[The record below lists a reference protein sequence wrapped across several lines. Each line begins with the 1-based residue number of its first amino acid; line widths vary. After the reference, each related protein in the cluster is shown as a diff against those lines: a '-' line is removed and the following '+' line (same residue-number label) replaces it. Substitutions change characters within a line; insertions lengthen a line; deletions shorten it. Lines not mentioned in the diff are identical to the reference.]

1 MNLFGI
7 FGMPFDC
14 PVERIGALLD
24 RVGRQGAG
32 WHGHGDTLALWLF
45 FAACGLAELGLGF
58 LVGSALERTWPLTQW
73 QARNS
78 ITADVVYALFV
89 RVVIFPLVAYFEYAW
104 LQASLAGFFAGFPS
118 EHGRTIW
125 SLAGFLPRG
134 GWWPAVGFAINFAVL
149 DLADYWRHRLSHRY
163 GWWYGIHSLHHAED
177 QMTLWSDDRSHVLED
192 AITYL
197 WLIAV
202 GLAIG
207 VPAFQFPFL
216 ILGFRFVGALAHAN
230 TQARYGWLGERI
242 LVSPQFHRTHH
253 ALRAAGRR
261 STNYGT
267 ALPWWD
273 MLFGTARFQ
282 DTTVETGD
290 AGAEPAL
297 VNGSWGAQQR
307 AGIRRMMRLGKL
319 ARRKAAAVKAA

>member
-1 MNLFGI
+1 MGLL
-7 FGMPFDC
+7 GMAILGTPLDC
-14 PVERIGALLD
+14 PVEMIGHAL
-24 RVGRQGAG
+24 RWAG

-58 LVGSALERTWPLTQW
+58 VIGSALEQAWPLARW
-73 QARNS
+73 GERNS

-104 LQASLAGFFAGFPS
+104 LRAGFAAFVAG
-118 EHGRTIW
+118 HGFGRW
-125 SLAGFLPRG
+125 PLMGFLPGG
-134 GWWPAVGFAINFAVL
+134 GWWPALGFAVNFAVL
-149 DLADYWRHRLSHRY
+149 DLADYWRHRISHRY

-177 QMTLWSDDRSHVLED
+177 QMTFWSDDRSHVLED

-207 VPAFQFPFL
+207 VPAFEFPFL
-216 ILGFRFVGALAHAN
+216 MLGFRFVGALAHAN
-230 TQARYGWLGERI
+230 TRARYGWLGERI
-242 LVSPQFHRTHH
+242 FVSPRFHRTHH

-267 ALPWWD
+267 ALAWWD
-273 MLFGTARFQ
+273 MLFGTARFH
-282 DTTVETGD
+282 DATVETGD

-307 AGIRRMMRLGKL
+307 AGFRRMMRLG
-319 ARRKAAAVKAA
+319 RRKAAAVKAA